1 MNENTLSVEEVI
13 EIKKRLSEIYEIITE
28 WNNLDSAISEFGST
42 CYKIGE
48 DLSTAITTLKDNFSY
63 DSGHGSSKKY
73 NIPAD
78 NYMLSDI
85 KDNEFKILYDSERKF
100 NDFVQDSKS
109 GYYDESSR
117 LMQLLKDNGIQY

>member
-1 MNENTLSVEEVI
+1 MNENTLSAEEVI

-48 DLSTAITTLKDNFSY
+48 DLSTAITALKDNFSY